1 MSIKLSVKKYEDF
14 LIADGVDDVDELLLN
29 GSKSSEKNL
38 FGDKNA
44 SLNCLLFLIIDDNCC

>member
-1 MSIKLSVKKYEDF
+1 VKKYEDF